1 LKMKDKILLDIY
13 LPAIEK
19 SMEVRISRQ
28 MKVAQATEMLVD
40 FLKRQ
45 DVEYIPNEES
55 CLYDA
60 ETGKIF
66 ECNAFIENLGLHNGS
81 KIMLI

>member
-1 LKMKDKILLDIY
+1 
-13 LPAIEK
+13 
-19 SMEVRISRQ
+19 
-28 MKVAQATEMLVD
+28 MLVD

>member
-1 LKMKDKILLDIY
+1 MKDKILLEIY

-28 MKVAQATEMLVD
+28 MKVAQVTEMLVD
-40 FLKRQ
+40 FLKHQ
-45 DVEYIPNEES
+45 DLEYIPDEES
-55 CLYDA
+55 CLCDA

-66 ECNAFIENLGLHNGS
+66 GCNVFIENLGLHNGS

>member
-1 LKMKDKILLDIY
+1 MKMKDKILLDIY

-60 ETGKIF
+60 ETGKF
-66 ECNAFIENLGLHNGS
+66 
-81 KIMLI
+81 

>member
-1 LKMKDKILLDIY
+1 MKMKDKILLDIY

-60 ETGKIF
+60 E
-66 ECNAFIENLGLHNGS
+66 LS
-81 KIMLI
+81 LIHI